1 MRNAQY
7 LRAQAEFCLQAAR
20 RISDHKTVEN
30 LKVDAARYHAEA
42 TEVEA
47 EHRAG
52 SNSEDA
58 FSLERD
64 HPADLDFGSR
74 DEKRAYFRLLPYLL
88 GKELQASYERDQ
100 PRALPSRMVKL
111 LKALEER
118 EPPET
123 H

>member
-30 LKVDAARYHAEA
+30 LNVDAARYHAEA

-47 EHRAG
+47 AHRAG
-52 SNSEDA
+52 SKSDA

-64 HPADLDFGSR
+64 RPVEPGLRSW
-74 DEKRAYFRLLPYLL
+74 DEERAYVCLLRDLRE
-88 GKELQASYERDQ
+88 GLQALYDKDRTQ
-100 PRALPSRMVKL
+100 PLPSRMLDL
-111 LKALEER
+111 LKVLEER
-118 EPPET
+118 TLPDT
-123 H
+123 N

>member
-7 LRAQAEFCLQAAR
+7 LRVQAEFCLQAAR

-30 LKVDAARYHAEA
+30 LRAEAARYHAEA

-47 EHRAG
+47 AHRSG
-52 SNSEDA
+52 SKSDG
-58 FSLERD
+58 
-64 HPADLDFGSR
+64 LDRRANFGSA
-74 DEKRAYFRLLPYLL
+74 DEKRAYFRLLRHLL
-88 GKELQASYERDQ
+88 GEGLQASYESDQ
-100 PRALPSRMVKL
+100 VRALPSRMVEL
-111 LKALEER
+111 LKVLEER